1 VTCTGRIV
9 RTGESSSSRQ
19 DRRARDRELAETT
32 RAGAGTAAAI
42 PAAVSRP
49 QSVTIPLRPI
59 ARCADA
65 PGARV
70 GPYHLIGQLA
80 RGGTA
85 SVYLGQ
91 HAGTAER
98 VALKI
103 LAPAF
108 RHDDEM
114 IGRLLRERDVAHRAR
129 HPGLLAIH
137 GADYVHDTPYLIME
151 LLDGESLQALVER
164 DELSCA
170 AAVAIGLQIATAVAA
185 LHGAGVIHC
194 DLKPGNI
201 YVLYEPGFAGWPL
214 IKVIDYGVARF
225 EGDPFDAEAIAG
237 TPAFMAP
244 EQWMGRPCFAS
255 DVYALG
261 CMLYELVTHRPLFSG
276 TLPELMR
283 KHCEQLPARPTAIDS
298 DLEHLIV
305 RTLAMD
311 PSLRPTMTDLQHEL
325 LAISY
330 RQQPAVALHAAG

>member
-1 VTCTGRIV
+1 V
-9 RTGESSSSRQ
+9 
-19 DRRARDRELAETT
+19 
-32 RAGAGTAAAI
+32 
-42 PAAVSRP
+42 PRP
-49 QSVTIPLRPI
+49 HPLTVPLRPI
-59 ARCADA
+59 ARCSDA
-65 PGARV
+65 PGSRV

-85 SVYLGQ
+85 GVYLGQ

-103 LAPAF
+103 LAPHLRNDA
-108 RHDDEM
+108 EM
-114 IGRLLRERDVAHRAR
+114 VARLLRERDIAERAR

-137 GADYVHDTPYLIME
+137 GADFVREMPYLIME

-164 DELSCA
+164 DELTCA
-170 AAVAIGLQIATAVAA
+170 GAVATALQIATAVAV
-185 LHGAGVIHC
+185 LHSAGAIHC

-201 YVLYEPGFAGWPL
+201 FVLYQPGFAGWPQ
-214 IKVIDYGVARF
+214 IKVIDYGVARWHD
-225 EGDPFDAEAIAG
+225 DPIDADAICG

-244 EQWMGRPCFAS
+244 EQWMGRAGYAS

-283 KHCEQLPARPTAIDS
+283 KHCEHMPERPSGIDP
-298 DLEHLIV
+298 DLERLIV
-305 RTLAMD
+305 RTLAKD
-311 PSLRPTMTDLQHEL
+311 PALRPTMAELQSEL

-330 RQQPAVALHAAG
+330 QQAPVVALHAAG